1 MPPRAKSPTPK
12 SVLVVDVGGSNIKL
26 MRSGSQERIKF
37 PSGPRFTPR
46 QLIAGIA
53 KFAPGWEYDA
63 VTLGLPIPIVANT
76 PIRDPNNLGRGWTRF
91 DFKEA
96 LGKPYKL
103 INDAAMQAIGSYE
116 GGRMLF
122 LGLGTGL
129 GSTMILD
136 NVVIPLELG
145 ELSYSPHRTFED
157 MIGQRGRKRLGHK
170 KWEDAVETITAILCK
185 SLVVDYVV
193 MGGGNA
199 RRLSRMP
206 KGGRLGDNRNA
217 FTGGLRLWGLNPR
230 RSDGKVQ
237 PFTVC

>member
-1 MPPRAKSPTPK
+1 MSPRTTPASLK
-12 SVLVVDVGGSNIKL
+12 NVLVVDVGGSNIKL

-37 PSGPRFTPR
+37 PSGSRFTPR

-53 KFAPGWEYDA
+53 KFAPTWEYDA
-63 VTLGLPIPIVANT
+63 VSLGLPIPIVHDV
-76 PIRDPNNLGRGWTRF
+76 PVRDPNNLGRGWTRF
-91 DFKEA
+91 DFA
-96 LGKPYKL
+96 AAIGKPIKL

-129 GSTMILD
+129 GSAMILE

-145 ELSYSPHRTFED
+145 ELSYSPQRTFED
-157 MIGQRGRKRLGHK
+157 MIGQHGRKRLGHK
-170 KWEDAVETITAILCK
+170 KWEEAVEDITAILRK

-199 RRLSRMP
+199 RRLTRMP
-206 KGGRLGDNRNA
+206 TAARLGDNRNA
-217 FTGGLRLWGLNPR
+217 FIGGLRLWGLSPR
-230 RSDGKVQ
+230 RTGGKAQ
-237 PFTVC
+237 ELIIP